1 VLQLILRLI
10 GFWLPDGWA
19 ISRILSRL
27 DGEIEL
33 GFEFSR
39 NVDATDSVARN
50 LDPKTNDYVGLDVA
64 GHCTFRSWRRSVE
77 LPTLIQSITAH
88 VTEHEDESA
97 QQERWRSKMLKRI
110 TSVVHAYKASTH
122 RGMSRQEEALAKLQA
137 QMTEV
142 LAALGKGKQAS
153 PP

>member
-1 VLQLILRLI
+1 MWYVLQLILRLI

-77 LPTLIQSITAH
+77 L
-88 VTEHEDESA
+88 
-97 QQERWRSKMLKRI
+97 RRSLLPPHCCRLVGTDCGWTWMLLN
-110 TSVVHAYKASTH
+110 Y
-122 RGMSRQEEALAKLQA
+122 
-137 QMTEV
+137 
-142 LAALGKGKQAS
+142 
-153 PP
+153 